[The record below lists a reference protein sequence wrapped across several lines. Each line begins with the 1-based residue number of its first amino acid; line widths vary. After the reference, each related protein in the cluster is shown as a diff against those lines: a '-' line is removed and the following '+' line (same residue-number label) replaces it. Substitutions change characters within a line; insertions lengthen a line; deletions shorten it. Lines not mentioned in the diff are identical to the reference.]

1 MPKIRII
8 NLQME
13 KPKKIKVGISIGDPN
28 GIGVEVILKTFEDK
42 KIFKFFIPIVFGNIK
57 ILKEQKNYFKLKTRL
72 KKIKE
77 IKNVHNFYLNVF
89 NCWDEEFE
97 INYGSFNKKGG
108 ELSAKSILFASE
120 ALIEKKIDTLVTLP
134 INKSAIQSKIFKFKG
149 HTDFLSKKFSGEAL
163 MFMIHDK
170 LKLAL
175 VTDHIP
181 IGSISKSITKTLLNK
196 KIELVNESL
205 KKDFL
210 IKKPKIAILGCD
222 PHCGDDGVIGN
233 KDQKVIVPVI
243 KSNFDRGKLIYGP
256 FSSDGFFG
264 NKEYKRFDAII
275 AIYHDQGLVPFKL
288 LSFGEGVNFTAGL
301 DYVRTSPD
309 HGTAFDIAGKNLAKI
324 NSFKEALFKS
334 RVIYLN
340 RNKNK

>member
-1 MPKIRII
+1 M
-8 NLQME
+8 
-13 KPKKIKVGISIGDPN
+13 
-28 GIGVEVILKTFEDK
+28 VI
-42 KIFKFFIPIVFGNIK
+42 
-57 ILKEQKNYFKLKTRL
+57 
-72 KKIKE
+72 
-77 IKNVHNFYLNVF
+77 
-89 NCWDEEFE
+89 
-97 INYGSFNKKGG
+97 
-108 ELSAKSILFASE
+108 
-120 ALIEKKIDTLVTLP
+120 
-134 INKSAIQSKIFKFKG
+134 
-149 HTDFLSKKFSGEAL
+149 
-163 MFMIHDK
+163 
-170 LKLAL
+170 
-175 VTDHIP
+175 
-181 IGSISKSITKTLLNK
+181 
-196 KIELVNESL
+196 ESL
-205 KKDFL
+205 KRFL

-340 RNKNK
+340 RNKINKYL

>member
-1 MPKIRII
+1 
-8 NLQME
+8 
-13 KPKKIKVGISIGDPN
+13 
-28 GIGVEVILKTFEDK
+28 
-42 KIFKFFIPIVFGNIK
+42 
-57 ILKEQKNYFKLKTRL
+57 
-72 KKIKE
+72 
-77 IKNVHNFYLNVF
+77 
-89 NCWDEEFE
+89 
-97 INYGSFNKKGG
+97 
-108 ELSAKSILFASE
+108 
-120 ALIEKKIDTLVTLP
+120 
-134 INKSAIQSKIFKFKG
+134 
-149 HTDFLSKKFSGEAL
+149 

-196 KIELVNESL
+196 KIELVIESL

-309 HGTAFDIAGKNLAKI
+309 HGTAFDIAGKGIAKI
-324 NSFKEALFKS
+324 NSFKEALIKS
-334 RVIYLN
+334 RAIFLN
-340 RNKNK
+340 RNKN